1 MIVFPN
7 LPFYFET
14 LSTGERGRI
23 FRIKRK
29 WSTIFLFSLNPVLY
43 DGIFLCRTFT
53 RRTTGIY
60 SNIIAPTE
68 NSGKIK
74 SAVILR
80 LLSEFAENLLYYK

>member
-29 WSTIFLFSLNPVLY
+29 WSTIFFALGKKMKPSGFASRTAGALHGTQCRFIRRLSPPKPCAKEEGVLH
-43 DGIFLCRTFT
+43 
-53 RRTTGIY
+53 
-60 SNIIAPTE
+60 
-68 NSGKIK
+68 KIQ
-74 SAVILR
+74 LR
-80 LLSEFAENLLYYK
+80 LFRLSTA